1 VAGPGFLNF
10 RYRDDFVAALPAR
23 ILAEATAYGH
33 SASGGGERDPRRVRE
48 RQSDRADEHRERARR
63 RGRLGA
69 RARPA
74 HRRLRCGQRVLRERR
89 RQSGAICS
97 ANPSRRRFAEHVGLE
112 RAFPEEGYR
121 GTYVRDL
128 AAQLPEAEAR
138 AALARPDGARWFRD
152 QALARVVEWQ
162 RTDLARYGV
171 TFDRWFHESTLH
183 PEAVE
188 RTRTRLVER
197 DVTYR
202 AERPEGVTEAA
213 EALCRGQGGRRRWQW
228 RGAVAACDALR
239 RFDGSRHHAL
249 RRSAHVSASGHRLPS
264 RQARA

>member
-1 VAGPGFLNF
+1 MTLSLPVEARLLADQVYERIHQAIMSGE
-10 RYRDDFVAALPAR
+10 LPA
-23 ILAEATAYGH
+23 
-33 SASGGGERDPRRVRE
+33 
-48 RQSDRADEHRERARR
+48 
-63 RGRLGA
+63 GA
-69 RARPA
+69 R
-74 HRRLRCGQRVLRERR
+74 LR
-89 RQSGAICS
+89 
-97 ANPSRRRFAEHVGLE
+97 
-112 RAFPEEGYR
+112 
-121 GTYVRDL
+121 VRDL

-183 PEAVE
+183 PEAVD

-213 EALCRGQGGRRRWQW
+213 EARVEAKEGAAGGSGEALWLRATRFGDSMDRVITRSDGRPTYLLPDIAYHLDKRERGYRRAINLW
-228 RGAVAACDALR
+228 GPD
-239 RFDGSRHHAL
+239 HHAYID
-249 RRSAHVSASGHRLPS
+249 RKSVV
-264 RQARA
+264 